1 MLGKKLLRKRATLQD
16 IYRLYQ
22 VIIRV
27 PKILDVL
34 NDLECVIIK
43 SSICDP
49 IRDALTVSF
58 TYFVCSEWNL
68 IPIFPFFQEL
78 HNFKKM
84 VESIIDVDAI
94 ERGEFLVKASFDEN
108 LTGLKETMDTF
119 ESKMAKL
126 RTKASEDLGIDGVKL
141 EYVSHLGWHFR
152 VTMKDETALR
162 NSKKYKTIDA
172 LKGGVRF
179 TNDALEKLN
188 SEFLEAKEGY
198 EEQQQEIV
206 TEVIATAVGYLGSF
220 TRLNNSIAELDCLLS
235 FAVAAASA
243 PTPYVK
249 PKMSDESPR
258 VLNLQGMRHP
268 CLELQEDIEFIA
280 NDVAFKEDET
290 NMYIITGIFF
300 GKVFLFEIFNGIFN
314 PCRSKYG
321 R

>member
-1 MLGKKLLRKRATLQD
+1 
-16 IYRLYQ
+16 
-22 VIIRV
+22 
-27 PKILDVL
+27 
-34 NDLECVIIK
+34 
-43 SSICDP
+43 
-49 IRDALTVSF
+49 
-58 TYFVCSEWNL
+58 
-68 IPIFPFFQEL
+68 
-78 HNFKKM
+78 M

-152 VTMKDETALR
+152 VTLKDETALR

-179 TNDALEKLN
+179 NNDALEKLN

-243 PTPYVK
+243 PAPYVK

-280 NDVAFKEDET
+280 NNVAFKEDET
-290 NMYIITGIFF
+290 NMYIITGNFF
-300 GKVFLFEIFNGIFN
+300 LVLVKYF
-314 PCRSKYG
+314 CSKYLTESLILAGPNMGGKSTYIRSVGAAVLMAHIGSFVACDEAEIPYVDSILG
-321 R
+321 RIGADDNICKGLSTFMVEMIETAGIIRVG

>member
-1 MLGKKLLRKRATLQD
+1 
-16 IYRLYQ
+16 
-22 VIIRV
+22 
-27 PKILDVL
+27 
-34 NDLECVIIK
+34 
-43 SSICDP
+43 
-49 IRDALTVSF
+49 
-58 TYFVCSEWNL
+58 
-68 IPIFPFFQEL
+68 
-78 HNFKKM
+78 M

-152 VTMKDETALR
+152 VTLKDETGLR
-162 NSKKYKTIDA
+162 NNKKYRTIDA

-179 TNDALEKLN
+179 TNDALENLN

-198 EEQQQEIV
+198 EEQQEEIV
-206 TEVIATAVGYLGSF
+206 KEVIATAVGYLGSF

-280 NDVAFKEDET
+280 NDVAFKEDDT

-300 GKVFLFEIFNGIFN
+300 WF
-314 PCRSKYG
+314 
-321 R
+321 